1 MTPNKKHLFFLLLA
15 SVVIFTS
22 HLDITFV
29 DIMESRNFVTAREML
44 RNGNW
49 IHTTMNL
56 EPRYEKPPL
65 PTWMTAASAY
75 VFGLDSI
82 SGLRLPAALMAIFLV
97 FTSYFFGIKLLKD
110 RDQAFYGALIL
121 ATSFYIVFAGRN
133 GQWDIFAHSFMFFS
147 IYQYFLA
154 FESEKIVWKHWILAG
169 VFSGLTIMSKGP
181 IPHYALL
188 LPFLIAY
195 GIIFRYRDFSSKWK
209 ALFVSV
215 LVMAIVGLSWAL
227 YIYSTDGP
235 TAFATAEKETGS
247 WSKHNVRPFYYYWN
261 FFIQSGIWTF
271 FAFLAVLYPYMIR
284 RVKNKK
290 MYNFVFLWTILSVV
304 VLSFVPIKKARY
316 LMPVLIP
323 LAYTTS
329 FYIEFL
335 IASAKRLSKTD
346 TWLAYFGF
354 GLIGIIGLCFPLGAY
369 IYFGDKLNGYYFWYA
384 LTSLS
389 LFFLGAF
396 ICRNLVKKDFEKAF
410 YSTIL
415 FLCSII
421 LLGYPMANILYD
433 NPDHKDISEVR
444 SLENAKDLPLY
455 HLGYFAPEFMWRIG
469 EPVKEIEKLEEIRD
483 LKKIGIFVNDS
494 VAVLIR
500 QQYPVQF
507 ETSYDANVVKP
518 GKKNYK
524 DRRAINFLIVS
535 NNSDDN

>member
-1 MTPNKKHLFFLLLA
+1 
-15 SVVIFTS
+15 
-22 HLDITFV
+22 
-29 DIMESRNFVTAREML
+29 
-44 RNGNW
+44 
-49 IHTTMNL
+49 
-56 EPRYEKPPL
+56 
-65 PTWMTAASAY
+65 
-75 VFGLDSI
+75 
-82 SGLRLPAALMAIFLV
+82 
-97 FTSYFFGIKLLKD
+97 
-110 RDQAFYGALIL
+110 
-121 ATSFYIVFAGRN
+121 
-133 GQWDIFAHSFMFFS
+133 
-147 IYQYFLA
+147 
-154 FESEKIVWKHWILAG
+154 
-169 VFSGLTIMSKGP
+169 
-181 IPHYALL
+181 
-188 LPFLIAY
+188 
-195 GIIFRYRDFSSKWK
+195 
-209 ALFVSV
+209 
-215 LVMAIVGLSWAL
+215 
-227 YIYSTDGP
+227 
-235 TAFATAEKETGS
+235 
-247 WSKHNVRPFYYYWN
+247 
-261 FFIQSGIWTF
+261 
-271 FAFLAVLYPYMIR
+271 
-284 RVKNKK
+284 
-290 MYNFVFLWTILSVV
+290 
-304 VLSFVPIKKARY
+304 
-316 LMPVLIP
+316 MPVLIP

-354 GLIGIIGLCFPLGAY
+354 GLIGIIGLCFPIGAY

-500 QQYPVQF
+500 QQYLVQF

-535 NNSDDN
+535 NNSKDN